1 MHTKDLLTREEIA
14 VYSTKSNWGALRV
27 IGVTWGSIAA
37 IFAMV
42 AMWTNPFTIVL
53 AVALLGGR
61 QLALAVVMHDGGHRA
76 LFTKWKWNRF
86 AAHWFGAAFIFN
98 DAKSYRIHHAKHHRL
113 GGSEEDPD
121 LYRYVNYA
129 MARKDFFR
137 KLSRDLFG
145 VTAYRAVKGNLKM
158 HRWRT
163 ARDWAMAQGL
173 LFGVLFLTG
182 NGWLYLLWPLAY
194 VSTNQVILRIRLA
207 AEHGSVE
214 DLMDS
219 DPRKHTR
226 TTIPKIW
233 ERPFFAPNYVN
244 YHLEHHVLASVPCYK
259 LKAFHRL
266 LKEKGYLDQAE
277 ICTSYWEVVKKLV
290 LPPGIEKEKIIV
302 PTH

>member
-1 MHTKDLLTREEIA
+1 MHAQELLTREEIERF
-14 VYSTKSNWGALRV
+14 SSKSNFGALRV

-42 AMWTNPFTIVL
+42 AIWTNPFTIIL
-53 AVALLGGR
+53 AIALLGGR
-61 QLALAVVMHDGGHRA
+61 QLGLAVIMHDGGHRA
-76 LFTKWKWNRF
+76 LFTRWKWNQF
-86 AAHWFGAAFIFN
+86 AAQWLGAAFVFN
-98 DAKSYRIHHAKHHRL
+98 DAKAYRIRHAKHHRL

-121 LYRYVNYA
+121 LYKYVNYA
-129 MARKDFFR
+129 LARRDFYR
-137 KLSRDLFG
+137 KIRRDITG
-145 VTAYRAVKGNLKM
+145 VTAYRALKGNFKQ
-158 HRWRT
+158 HGWRIIMN
-163 ARDWAMAQGL
+163 WAIAQ
-173 LFGVLFLTG
+173 GVLFGALFATG
-182 NGWLYLLWPLAY
+182 NGMLYLLWLAAY
-194 VSTNQVILRIRLA
+194 ATSHQVILRIRLA

-226 TTIPKIW
+226 TTIPRIW

-259 LKAFHRL
+259 LKAFHKL
-266 LKEKGYLDQAE
+266 LDGKGYFEHAE
-277 ICTSYWEVVKKLV
+277 ICSSYWEVVKKLV